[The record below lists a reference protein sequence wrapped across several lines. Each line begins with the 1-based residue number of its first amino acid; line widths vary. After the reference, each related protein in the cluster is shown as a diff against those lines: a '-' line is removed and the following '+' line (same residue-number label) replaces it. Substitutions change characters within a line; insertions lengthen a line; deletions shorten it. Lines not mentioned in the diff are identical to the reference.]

1 MAAEPGPNFTTPRLR
16 LRPPVTTDSDFVQ
29 DMYSRAAVM
38 RFIGTGQIQP
48 TRDQALDRIQ
58 RYRRLFG
65 PGTGAWL
72 LEGIADGAPLGF
84 ALLKHIPFSAD
95 ISEADPSAAPDV
107 EIGWHLHPDA
117 WGRGYAAEAATEL
130 IAHARHC
137 GHQDL
142 VAVTHPDNH
151 PSQAVARRIG
161 MTSAGLTQR
170 YYDTVCELFTLTL

>member
-1 MAAEPGPNFTTPRLR
+1 MNSVKSILDQGHEPLDSRHPHAQLR
-16 LRPPVTTDSDFVQ
+16 
-29 DMYSRAAVM
+29 RA
-38 RFIGTGQIQP
+38 
-48 TRDQALDRIQ
+48 
-58 RYRRLFG
+58 
-65 PGTGAWL
+65 
-72 LEGIADGAPLGF
+72 
-84 ALLKHIPFSAD
+84 HIPFSAD